1 MATDPL
7 AHIPGDAG
15 PPLVGH
21 TLAFLRDARRLMDT
35 RRERYGDVFKVRVL
49 GRTNVVF
56 LTPEANRH
64 IYLDPDRIFSSEL
77 GWSSSIGPLFRNGLM
92 LRDFE
97 DHHLHRR
104 VMQQAFRRSALE
116 GYVAAIHQVIDRHLD
131 HLGPGPVDIYRFMKR
146 LTLDIA
152 AGVFVGASLGAQAQ
166 AVNDAF
172 VAMMAASVT
181 PLRLDLPGT
190 PYRRGMRGRRRLD
203 AIFGALVTERR
214 VRPEAGDLL
223 SRLSHAR
230 TESGELLPDSE
241 VVDHMVFL
249 LLAAHDTTTATLA
262 VLLYELARNPQWQQ
276 RVGEEVG
283 GLNGAAVT
291 VENHK
296 TLTDTSNAM
305 NEALR
310 LSPPVPFSPR
320 MTLRDTV
327 IEGWKIPKGTG
338 VGSSSMVLHRD
349 PKWWTDPDRFDPDRF
364 APNRAED
371 KQHSHLFF
379 PFGGGA
385 HLCIGNHL
393 AEVITKAVVAR
404 LLVRHKLAA
413 DPNDHV
419 VIQAVPIPKPK
430 SALMLN
436 LS

>member
-21 TLAFLRDARRLMDT
+21 TLAFLRDARRFFND
-35 RRERYGDVFKVRVL
+35 RHAKYGDVFQVRIL
-49 GRTNVVF
+49 GRREVAL
-56 LTPEANRH
+56 LTPQAVRE
-64 IYLDPDRIFSSEL
+64 IYLDTDKVMSSTR
-77 GWSSSIGPLFRNGLM
+77 GWATSIGPLFRNGLM

-104 VMQQAFRRSALE
+104 VMQQAFRRTALE
-116 GYVAAIHQVIDRHLD
+116 GYVAAIHRVIDRHLD
-131 HLGPGPVDIYRFMKR
+131 DLGPGPVDIYLFMKR

-152 AGVFVGASLGAQAQ
+152 ADVFVGASLGAQTK
-166 AVNDAF
+166 AVNDSF
-172 VAMMAASVT
+172 VAMMAASLT
-181 PLRLDLPGT
+181 PVRLDLPGT
-190 PYRRGMRGRRRLD
+190 AYRRGMQGRRRLN
-203 AIFGALVTERR
+203 AIFGELVTERR
-214 VRPEAGDLL
+214 ARPEAADLL
-223 SRLSHAR
+223 SRLSHAK
-230 TESGELLPDSE
+230 TESGELLPASE

-262 VLLYELARNPQWQQ
+262 VLLYELARNPDWQK
-276 RVGEEVG
+276 RVADEVA
-283 GLNGAAVT
+283 GLDGAEVT
-291 VENHK
+291 LDNHK

-320 MTLRDTV
+320 VALEDTE
-327 IEGWKIPKGTG
+327 IDGWKIPKGTG
-338 VGSSSMVLHRD
+338 VGPSSLFMHRH
-349 PKWWTDPDRFDPDRF
+349 PKWWTEPDRFDPDRF
-364 APNRAED
+364 APDRAED

-404 LLVRHKLAA
+404 LLVRHRLAA
-413 DPNDHV
+413 DPRDHV
-419 VIQAVPIPKPK
+419 VIRAVPIPKPK
-430 SALMLN
+430 SALMLTV
-436 LS
+436 S

>member
-1 MATDPL
+1 
-7 AHIPGDAG
+7 
-15 PPLVGH
+15 
-21 TLAFLRDARRLMDT
+21 MD
-35 RRERYGDVFKVRVL
+35 RKREQHGDVFKLRVL
-49 GRTNVVF
+49 GRTNVLF

-64 IYLDPDRIFSSEL
+64 IYLDPDKVFSSEG

-104 VMQQAFRRSALE
+104 VLQQAFRRTALE
-116 GYVAAIHQVIDRHLD
+116 GYVVAIHRVIDRHLD
-131 HLGPGPVDIYRFMKR
+131 DLGPGPVDIYRFMKR

-152 AGVFVGASLGAQAQ
+152 ADVFVGASLGAQAQ

-181 PLRLDLPGT
+181 PLRRDLPGT
-190 PYRRGMRGRRRLD
+190 PYRRGLQGRRKLD

-214 VRPEAGDLL
+214 ARPEAADLL
-223 SRLSHAR
+223 SRLSHAK
-230 TESGELLPDSE
+230 TESGELLPAGE

-262 VLLYELARNPQWQQ
+262 VMLYELARNPNWQQ
-276 RVGEEVG
+276 RVADEVA
-283 GLNGAAVT
+283 GLDGADVT
-291 VENHK
+291 LDNHK

-310 LSPPVPFSPR
+310 LSPPVPYSPR
-320 MTLRDTV
+320 MALRDTV
-327 IEGWKIPKGTG
+327 IEGVEIPKGTG
-338 VGSSSMVLHRD
+338 VGSSSMVLHRH
-349 PKWWTDPDRFDPDRF
+349 PRWWTDPDRFDPDRF
-364 APNRAED
+364 APGRAED

-404 LLVRHKLAA
+404 LLVRHRLAA
-413 DPNDHV
+413 DPRDRV

-430 SALMLN
+430 SPLMLTV
-436 LS
+436 S